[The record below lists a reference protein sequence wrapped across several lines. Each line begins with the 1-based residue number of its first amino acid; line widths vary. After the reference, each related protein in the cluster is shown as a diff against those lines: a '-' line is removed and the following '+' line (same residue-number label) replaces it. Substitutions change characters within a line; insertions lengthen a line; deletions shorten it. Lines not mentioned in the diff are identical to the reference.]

1 MSLNDKMTDL
11 GNAVRNISGIS
22 NKLNVSE
29 MATTLNQFS
38 AFKDYGI
45 QKNGDFNKLIAPG
58 TYNIQGGFDNRPIDN
73 WGSLIVFSA
82 DTRTVQFFVND
93 HGFTFVRTCNHAIFD
108 SPWVKLGGVTNLIL
122 AAVPLHEEV
131 AA

>member
-38 AFKDYGI
+38 VFKDYGI

-58 TYNIQGGFDNRPIDN
+58 TYSIQGSFDNRPMDN

-82 DTRTVQFFVND
+82 NTRIVQFFVSD
-93 HGFTFVRTCNHAIFD
+93 HGSTFVRTCNYAVFD
-108 SPWVKLGGVTNLIL
+108 TPWVKLGGELTSS
-122 AAVPLHEEV
+122 
-131 AA
+131 